1 MFEGFFTST
10 GAGAGGATAGA
21 GGDTTVTSS
30 SSDCSP
36 IAGSSSSASGSVEVK
51 PGEVAGAFA
60 IAPGPVFVFGKLII
74 GRFAKIELLG
84 FDGNG
89 FFTSTAR
96 FTATSAG
103 FDSTTFFAAAGAAS
117 FSASLKKSSSS
128 NTSPPRGDLGDV
140 GPSPLDLNASTSF
153 AICFA
158 YNIAAR
164 DVYFCPM
171 RPRSAALH
179 PCFEK
184 NALALSFPFVT
195 LNTSS
200 SFALHRSMFALFTM
214 LTCTPSDRWTPEQSR
229 QTKTPK
235 FFDVHFGHGDPQS
248 KHARLPPLRR
258 SAPNSASRAASS
270 IAFAFAASARS
281 GGAMFASSRAA
292 RRDRI
297 DDP

>member
-140 GPSPLDLNASTSF
+140 GAS
-153 AICFA
+153 
-158 YNIAAR
+158 
-164 DVYFCPM
+164 
-171 RPRSAALH
+171 RS
-179 PCFEK
+179 
-184 NALALSFPFVT
+184 
-195 LNTSS
+195 
-200 SFALHRSMFALFTM
+200 RS
-214 LTCTPSDRWTPEQSR
+214 R
-229 QTKTPK
+229 
-235 FFDVHFGHGDPQS
+235 
-248 KHARLPPLRR
+248 
-258 SAPNSASRAASS
+258 APNY
-270 IAFAFAASARS
+270 
-281 GGAMFASSRAA
+281 AMLLADA
-292 RRDRI
+292 I
-297 DDP
+297 DNYRTRLLN